1 MYLWVIRLLLVFAVL
16 TAIYLA
22 LSAYSRWVRR
32 KSLEAEYDSA
42 DTHEDGRE
50 EYIARGMAQYER
62 SLSKHLL
69 LGVFLVPIAVVALL
83 VAIATYM

>member
-1 MYLWVIRLLLVFAVL
+1 MYLWVIRILLLVAVL

-22 LSAYSRWVRR
+22 LSAYSRWVQR
-32 KSLEAEYDSA
+32 KRLEAEYDSA

-69 LGVFLVPIAVVALL
+69 LGVFVVPIAVVALL
-83 VAIATYM
+83 LAIATYM